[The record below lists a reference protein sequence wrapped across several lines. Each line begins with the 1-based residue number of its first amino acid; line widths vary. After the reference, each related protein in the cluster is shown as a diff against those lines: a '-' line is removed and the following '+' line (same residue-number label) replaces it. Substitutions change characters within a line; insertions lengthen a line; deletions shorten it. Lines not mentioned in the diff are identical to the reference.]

1 MEKGGT
7 PKDPEEI
14 FEIQERIGEGW
25 RSCDQVI
32 CRSYGSVFKAQHKS
46 TQRTVAIKIIPVE
59 TDLQDLMKEISI
71 LKSCR
76 SDYIVRY
83 YGSYYKDNDLWVGST
98 VSAYRRLLWSTVAA
112 GH

>member
-7 PKDPEEI
+7 PKDPEDI

-25 RSCDQVI
+25 ESWLCVI
-32 CRSYGSVFKAQHKS
+32 CRSYGSVFKALHKS

-83 YGSYYKDNDLWVGST
+83 YGSYYKDNDLWVGLLF
-98 VSAYRRLLWSTVAA
+98 VAYRRLSWSIAA
-112 GH
+112 AVH